1 MGKCYH
7 FFIFCTSLLSLKL
20 PHKVKKKKK
29 SKFKLKTKTKED
41 FPPNYMIIKVRDF
54 QILFIPPETCDKAH
68 EF

>member
-1 MGKCYH
+1 M
-7 FFIFCTSLLSLKL
+7 LSLFYIL
-20 PHKVKKKKK
+20 YFFTEFKVTTQGNKKKK